1 MDPSILQS
9 VMPHQA
15 AEERAGAGAAAD
27 ANAGTDADGIGNTP
41 KHHMLTRW
49 PAACMLAGSMYEP
62 CLPCFIVLL
71 FCLAMSIINR
81 AQGLSAVWTCLGG
94 FRSLL
99 ANLYSS
105 SPRNRNRH
113 F

>member
-62 CLPCFIVLL
+62 CLPCFVVLL

-99 ANLYSS
+99 RICTVAHPGVSYCM
-105 SPRNRNRH
+105 
-113 F
+113 